1 MATRKM
7 HALVQVH
14 LTTANQLEIR
24 IAYLE
29 LLGSREN
36 DRIWAV
42 FLVFLPFYCVF
53 IQNSCDQFVNKLQ
66 NNGKPQKIY

>member
-29 LLGSREN
+29 LLEKPGKRQVLGEVSAFS
-36 DRIWAV
+36 I
-42 FLVFLPFYCVF
+42 LLLCFYT
-53 IQNSCDQFVNKLQ
+53 KEL
-66 NNGKPQKIY
+66 